1 MPPPSQTAAA
11 PTLRARRRAL
21 RGTIVGEHSARV
33 RLLRWT
39 FPALIAL
46 LLLLVVGWLVSRAVL
61 SWLGPKA
68 APVASIRM
76 VNPKFYGRDS
86 SGRPFTITA
95 TSAAR
100 ELRDAS
106 QISLERPIFI
116 LQTGQP
122 KPTVIQALSGFY
134 REDTRNLLLTG
145 QVQLDDSAGFHFESE
160 RALIDTNTGV
170 ATGETAVV
178 GTGPL
183 GQIASSAYAIYDG
196 GAHIVFKGAVRAHL
210 NNTPNPDK
218 QR

>member
-1 MPPPSQTAAA
+1 MPPPAQTAAA
-11 PTLRARRRAL
+11 PPLRAKRRAA
-21 RGTIVGEHSARV
+21 RGSVVGEHSARV
-33 RLLRWT
+33 RLLRWAL
-39 FPALIAL
+39 PALIGL
-46 LLLLVVGWLVSRAVL
+46 LLLLVVGWLSGRAL
-61 SWLGPKA
+61 LAWLGPRA
-68 APVASIRM
+68 APVTSIRM

-86 SGRPFTITA
+86 SGRAFTITA

-100 ELRDAS
+100 DLFDAN
-106 QISLERPIFI
+106 QVTMERPIFI

-122 KPTVIQALSGFY
+122 KPTVIQALTGLY
-134 REDTRNLLLTG
+134 REDTRNLILSG

-183 GQIASSAYAIYDG
+183 GQIASSSYAIYDG
-196 GAHIVFKGAVRAHL
+196 GAHTVFKGAVRVHL
-210 NNTPNPDK
+210 NNASQPDK